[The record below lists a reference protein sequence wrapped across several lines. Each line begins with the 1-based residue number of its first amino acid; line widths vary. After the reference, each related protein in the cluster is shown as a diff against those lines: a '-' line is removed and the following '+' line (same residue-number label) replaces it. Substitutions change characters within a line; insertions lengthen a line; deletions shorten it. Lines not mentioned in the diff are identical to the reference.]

1 MMKYLSVA
9 LTAALLI
16 AMSGVASAQEA
27 TSSITV
33 VHGVPG
39 LTVDGY
45 VNGELTLEGF
55 APGDVAGPLELPAG
69 EYDVAITAAG
79 DSIDNALL
87 TVTAPV
93 PSGINA
99 TVVVHLDADGNPA
112 TELFVN
118 DISETAAGE
127 GRLAVRHTAA
137 APAVDIILEDGT
149 VLFSSVE
156 NPSEGVVSVAA
167 GTYSVAVVP
176 AGGTIDDAVLGPA
189 DVTVVEGSVNAVYAI
204 GSLDDGSLALVVQ
217 EIPIV
222 AVTAATPAAVPSGSG
237 DLSSGINPWAIALAI
252 AALAGLVFF
261 GRAAYIR
268 NR

>member
-1 MMKYLSVA
+1 LRKYVSAA
-9 LTAALLI
+9 LAAALLI
-16 AMSGVASAQEA
+16 AMTGVASAQEA

-45 VNGELTLEGF
+45 VNGELTLESF

-118 DISETAAGE
+118 DTSETAAGR
-127 GRLAVRHTAA
+127 GRLVVRHTAA
-137 APAVDIILEDGT
+137 APELDMVLPDGSAVFLGLANTDEA
-149 VLFSSVE
+149 SSDLD
-156 NPSEGVVSVAA
+156 A
-167 GTYSVAVVP
+167 GTYEILVGP
-176 AGGTIDDAVLGPA
+176 AGATAADVVFGG
-189 DVTVVEGSVNAVYAI
+189 DVTVVEGSITAVYAI
-204 GSLDDGSLALVVQ
+204 GDLEGGSFAVVFQ

-222 AVTAATPAAVPSGSG
+222 AATAATPAAVPSGSG
-237 DLSSGINPWAIALAI
+237 DLSSEINAWAIALAI
-252 AALAGLVFF
+252 IAAAGLLVF
-261 GRAAYIR
+261 GRAAYVR
-268 NR
+268 HR